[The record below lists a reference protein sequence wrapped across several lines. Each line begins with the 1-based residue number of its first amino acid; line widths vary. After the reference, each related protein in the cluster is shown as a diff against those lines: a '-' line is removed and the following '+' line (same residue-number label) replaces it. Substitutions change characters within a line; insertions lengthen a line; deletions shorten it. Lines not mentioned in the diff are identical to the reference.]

1 MEYKD
6 YYKILG
12 VERGADADA
21 IKQAYRRLARK
32 FHPDVSKEPNAEEQ
46 FKNVQE
52 AYEVLKDA
60 EKRAAYDALGSNW
73 KAGQDFRPPPGWES
87 DPRFHRGGGQQQFSE
102 EDMQDFGDFFSNIFG
117 GGGRGGFEGRGGF
130 SGRGSREF
138 SQRGADQH
146 AKILVTLDEAFRGG
160 TRTIQLQMPEVD
172 MEGRIQNKLR
182 TLKVIIPAGAAQGQQ
197 LRLAGQG
204 GPGIGGAPN
213 GDLYLEIDIQ
223 NHPLFSLQGRD
234 IYLTLPV
241 TPWEA
246 ALGAEIK
253 IPTLAGPVGL
263 KLNPDSQSGQ
273 KLRLKGRGMPGKPAA
288 GDQYAVLQIQT
299 PAPHSDDQK
308 RIYKEMADAMPF
320 NPRKDWVV

>member
-12 VERGADADA
+12 VERSANEDA
-21 IKQAYRRLARK
+21 IKQSYRRLARK

-52 AYEVLKDA
+52 AYEVLKDK

-73 KAGQDFRPPPGWES
+73 KAGQDFRPPPGFDSSAHFRHGAGRE
-87 DPRFHRGGGQQQFSE
+87 QFSE
-102 EDMQDFGDFFSNIFG
+102 EDLGQFSDFFSNIFG
-117 GGGRGGFEGRGGF
+117 QQSQSGPGRRSSRAFRQRGG
-130 SGRGSREF
+130 
-138 SQRGADQH
+138 DQH
-146 AKILVTLDEAFRGG
+146 AKIQVTLDEAYRGG
-160 TRTIQLQMPEVD
+160 SRTIQLQMPEVD
-172 MEGRIQNKLR
+172 AEGRMQQKLR
-182 TLKVIIPAGAAQGQQ
+182 TLKVVIPAGASQGQQ
-197 LRLAGQG
+197 MRLAGQG
-204 GPGIGGAPN
+204 GPGMGGAPN
-213 GDLYLEIDIQ
+213 GDLYLEIELAP
-223 NHPLFSLQGRD
+223 HPMFSLQGQD
-234 IYLTLPV
+234 VYMTLPV

-253 IPTLAGPVGL
+253 IPTLGGAVGL
-263 KLNPDSQSGQ
+263 KLSPDSQSGQ

-299 PAPHSDDQK
+299 PAPHSEDQK
-308 RIYKEMADAMPF
+308 RLYKQMADMMPF

>member
-12 VERGADADA
+12 LERGADDAA

-32 FHPDVSKEPNAEEQ
+32 YHPDVSKEPNAEEQ

-73 KAGQDFRPPPGWES
+73 KAGQEFRPPPGWES
-87 DPRFHRGGGQQQFSE
+87 DPRFHRGGGRQFSE
-102 EDMQDFGDFFSNIFG
+102 EDVQDFGDFFANFFG
-117 GGGRGGFEGRGGF
+117 GGRAGFGGRASRAFRQRGG
-130 SGRGSREF
+130 
-138 SQRGADQH
+138 DQH
-146 AKILVTLDEAFRGG
+146 AKIQVTLDEAFRGAQ
-160 TRTIQLQMPEVD
+160 RTIQLQMPEVD
-172 MEGRIQNKLR
+172 MEGRIQQKLR
-182 TLKVIIPAGAAQGQQ
+182 TLKVIIPAGAAEGQQ

-204 GPGIGGAPN
+204 GSGIGGAPN
-213 GDLYLEIDIQ
+213 GDLYLEIHIQ
-223 NHPLFSLQGRD
+223 NHPLFLLQGRD
-234 IYLTLPV
+234 VYLTLPV
-241 TPWEA
+241 APWEA

-253 IPTLAGPVGL
+253 IPTLGGPVGL
-263 KLNPDSQSGQ
+263 KLSPDSQSGQ
-273 KLRLKGRGMPGKPAA
+273 KLRLKGRGMPGKPVA

-299 PAPHSDDQK
+299 PPPHSDEQK
-308 RIYKEMADAMPF
+308 RLYKKMADAMPF